1 MADKVRR
8 FWETKTLQE
17 MSSDEWEVLC
27 DGCGLCCLQKL
38 EDDEGEGIFY
48 TRIACKLLDLKTCRC
63 KQYAERRKTVPDC
76 IQLTADDV
84 DNFDWLPP
92 TCAYRCLASGEP
104 LPVWHPLI
112 TGDPDTT
119 IKSGITMSGKMLS
132 ETEVQEDDWEN
143 YLIFRVG

>member
-17 MSSDEWEVLC
+17 MSSDEWEALC

-38 EDDEGEGIFY
+38 EDDEGGGIFY